1 MAPRGPAVAVVGAPA
16 VAVAAAAAVAAAGAA
31 AGLAGVLAAA
41 RRAVRTSAALCVALA
56 VAAGC
61 GLLPPPDSKPP
72 TVTLSDLSVT
82 EVNLQRVRM
91 TVRLEAH
98 NPNSIDI
105 PLSDVRFEL
114 ALFGQPFTRGTV
126 PEQRVTLPASA
137 SREVPVEF
145 VVAASDLG
153 ALLRRLSAGPWP
165 DAVWELKGSARWGA
179 SPLPIAFEK
188 RGDSGSLR
196 RLKELLGR

>member
-1 MAPRGPAVAVVGAPA
+1 M
-16 VAVAAAAAVAAAGAA
+16 AAVAAVAA
-31 AGLAGVLAAA
+31 RAAVAAA
-41 RRAVRTSAALCVALA
+41 RRAVRASAALCVALA
-56 VAAGC
+56 ATAGC
-61 GLLPPPDSKPP
+61 GLLPPPDLKPP

-91 TVRLEAH
+91 SVRLAAH

-105 PLSDVRFEL
+105 PLTDIRFEL
-114 ALFGQPFTRGTV
+114 SLFGQPFARGTV
-126 PEQRVTLPASA
+126 PEQRVTLPALA

-165 DAVWELKGSARWGA
+165 DGVWELKGSARWGA